1 MTWLLAKHTLKRVW
15 LWTKTYWYI
24 PAVVIYTL
32 VLLFFFRRTS
42 VAAVKVLETTIGS
55 YKKQLEVLNKT
66 HQDEI
71 GRREEIL
78 ADYHRVVSEL
88 ESKYAEEEKK
98 ISESKKKSIKKIVEK
113 YYNDTDGLAKEIS
126 EKFGITYVP

>member
-1 MTWLLAKHTLKRVW
+1 MTWFLAKHTLKRVW

-24 PAVVIYTL
+24 PAVVAYTL

-42 VAAVKVLETTIGS
+42 VTAVKILETTIGS

-88 ESKYAEEEKK
+88 ENKYAEEEKK

-113 YYNDTDGLAKEIS
+113 YHNDTDGLAKEIS